1 MLVPEAQ
8 ILDFYARLW
17 EARDLA
23 AMNSILH
30 NDFTFRGPP
39 EDENRGHRGFADYVD
54 MVHAALDEF
63 RCVTEDL
70 VEEDVRVVAR
80 MRFEGVHSGPFLGF
94 QATGKRVNW
103 KGCAFFTFRVG
114 KVSDLG
120 VLRDLQGLQEQ
131 LKHDKV

>member
-70 VEEDVRVVAR
+70 VLPCSHSFGTQRV
-80 MRFEGVHSGPFLGF
+80 
-94 QATGKRVNW
+94 Q
-103 KGCAFFTFRVG
+103 
-114 KVSDLG
+114 
-120 VLRDLQGLQEQ
+120 VLTVDRR
-131 LKHDKV
+131 K